1 MTAHDSSD
9 SGGEKLYLLPLE
21 QPPRAILRIYAARL
35 AALLLAYVAIAVVMG
50 LLYGIVFSVQHAQR
64 GDYVSVAIGAAGGAA
79 LARRERIVA
88 WARALWSRLHQDMS
102 GPAIDTRASRR
113 HVG

>member
-35 AALLLAYVAIAVVMG
+35 AALLLAYVAIAVAMG
-50 LLYGIVFSVQHAQR
+50 LLYGIVFWVQHAQR
-64 GDYVSVAIGAAGGAA
+64 GDYVGVAIGDEADPWPVDHE
-79 LARRERIVA
+79 ARDV
-88 WARALWSRLHQDMS
+88 
-102 GPAIDTRASRR
+102 
-113 HVG
+113 